1 MSEDRERRRSPG
13 ERSTQNRLRLSKTNL
28 RTRRR
33 GMKTEPCSKPT
44 ACWRRRVGVSVA
56 GVCSSSTANPC
67 SPTRIRIRTGQSTN
81 KGRTRLVVP
90 APRQARGVYATARPL
105 LRPAAHEDTL
115 NLGPSKIEA
124 DPQPVLA
131 GRPGYVLPVSLR
143 IASIMMPVERW
154 TSRQTIFRS
163 IPSCAPSNGKTN
175 MSPIRII
182 RP

>member
-1 MSEDRERRRSPG
+1 MLEADG
-13 ERSTQNRLRLSKTNL
+13 VLATQGGRFGGWSLLILDGKPMFAYAYTNQD
-28 RTRRR
+28 
-33 GMKTEPCSKPT
+33 GAKY
-44 ACWRRRVGVSVA
+44 
-56 GVCSSSTANPC
+56 
-67 SPTRIRIRTGQSTN
+67 QN

>member
-1 MSEDRERRRSPG
+1 VLEADG
-13 ERSTQNRLRLSKTNL
+13 VLATQGGRFGGWSLLILDGKPMFAYAYTNQD
-28 RTRRR
+28 
-33 GMKTEPCSKPT
+33 GAKY
-44 ACWRRRVGVSVA
+44 
-56 GVCSSSTANPC
+56 
-67 SPTRIRIRTGQSTN
+67 QN

-90 APRQARGVYATARPL
+90 ALRRSRQARGVYATARPL